1 MFVFFLCLTLLKL
14 FIKMIQPSYLKK
26 GDKIAIVAPAK
37 RMLKG
42 ELDEAIALINSWE
55 FEAVL
60 GQNIYESFNLGYAYA
75 GTDAQRATDFQ
86 WALDDPEIKAIW
98 CARGGYGSVKII
110 DLLNFE
116 QFKINPKWI
125 IGYSDITV
133 FHNHIN
139 ALGYQTI
146 HGVTAKKLANVTYHS
161 DSYPS
166 LYRALVGER
175 TNYHIETSNS
185 FNKIGEAEGELIG
198 GNLSIVYSL
207 LGSNSAIQP
216 KDKILFLED
225 WFENWYAVDRMLM
238 NLKRNG
244 IFDQISGLI
253 LGSFTHMDT
262 EEENKENYN
271 HSYDPK
277 TYEVIYELV
286 KEYQIPIVF
295 EFPAGHTGHNL
306 ALKMGEKLHLKVDT
320 NSVNLQFNY

>member
-1 MFVFFLCLTLLKL
+1 
-14 FIKMIQPSYLKK
+14 MIQPPALTK

-37 RMLKG
+37 RMLEG
-42 ELDEAIALINSWE
+42 ELDDAIQLIQQWG

-60 GQNIYESFNLGYAYA
+60 GHHIYKQFDLGYLYA
-75 GTDAQRATDFQ
+75 GTDEDRAADFQ

-110 DLLNFE
+110 DLLDFNNFK
-116 QFKINPKWI
+116 QNPKWI

-139 ALGYQTI
+139 YLGFQTI
-146 HGVTAKKLANVTYHS
+146 HGVTAKKLAETIYHV

-166 LYRALVGER
+166 VYRCLIGQKINYEVATSCSYNQTGE
-175 TNYHIETSNS
+175 TT
-185 FNKIGEAEGELIG
+185 GELIG

-207 LGSNSAIQP
+207 LGSKSAIDP
-216 KDKILFLED
+216 KGKILFLED

-244 IFDQISGLI
+244 VFDQISGLI

-262 EEENKENYN
+262 EEENRDNYN
-271 HSYDPK
+271 HPYDSK
-277 TYEVIYELV
+277 TYEIIHQLT
-286 KEYQIPIVF
+286 KTLNIPIGY

-306 ALKMGEKLHLKVDT
+306 ALKMGDVFRLKVDSK
-320 NSVNLQFNY
+320 SVNLYSI

>member
-1 MFVFFLCLTLLKL
+1 MK
-14 FIKMIQPSYLKK
+14 QPSYLQK

-37 RMLKG
+37 RMLDG
-42 ELDEAIALINSWE
+42 ELDEAIQLIKEWG
-55 FEAVL
+55 FEPVF
-60 GQNIYESFNLGYAYA
+60 GKNIYQFYDLGYAYA
-75 GTDAQRATDFQ
+75 GTDKQRAEDFQ
-86 WALDDPEIKAIW
+86 WALDNPEIKAVW

-110 DLLNFE
+110 DLLDFKMFE
-116 QFKINPKWI
+116 KNPKWI

-139 ALGYQTI
+139 KLGYQTI
-146 HGVTAKKLANVTYHS
+146 HGVTAKKLAGVEYHL

-166 LYRALVGER
+166 LYRALTGDKI
-175 TNYHIETSNS
+175 NYQIATSHS

-216 KDKILFLED
+216 NGKILFLED

-244 IFDQISGLI
+244 IFEQIAGLV

-262 EEENKENYN
+262 EDENAENYN
-271 HSYDPK
+271 HPYDPK
-277 TYEVIYELV
+277 TYEVINEIV
-286 KEYQIPIVF
+286 KEYKIPIAF
-295 EFPAGHTGHNL
+295 QFPAGHTGHNL
-306 ALKMGEKLHLKVDT
+306 ALKMGEKVHLKVDT